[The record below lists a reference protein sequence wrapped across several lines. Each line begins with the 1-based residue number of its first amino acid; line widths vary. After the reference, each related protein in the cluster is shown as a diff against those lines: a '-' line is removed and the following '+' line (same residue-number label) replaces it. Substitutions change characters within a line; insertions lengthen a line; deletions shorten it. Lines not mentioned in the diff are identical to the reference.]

1 MFKPGINNKADDI
14 INEHLTDY
22 FSLLICFNQ
31 QKKGVNQ
38 N

>member
-1 MFKPGINNKADDI
+1 MFKTGINDKAEGI
-14 INEHLTDY
+14 IGEPLTNY